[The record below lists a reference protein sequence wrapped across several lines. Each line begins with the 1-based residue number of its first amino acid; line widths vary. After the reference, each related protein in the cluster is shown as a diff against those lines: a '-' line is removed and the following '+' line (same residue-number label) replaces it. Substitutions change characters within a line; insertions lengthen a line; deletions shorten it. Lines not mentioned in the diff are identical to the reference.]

1 MCINKKHNG
10 NTCGSPLGV
19 RCVEWPRSYLS
30 TLVSVHW
37 RICFWLGPC
46 TGSDLYCQREFICS
60 FPISSITA
68 LFFLSTPSIPIRETE
83 SCNVMHG
90 QHFAEQDGRKKDLGG
105 CTLVDKDLET
115 KDVP

>member
-1 MCINKKHNG
+1 MWNGPGVISAPLFLCIG
-10 NTCGSPLGV
+10 GSV
-19 RCVEWPRSYLS
+19 
-30 TLVSVHW
+30 
-37 RICFWLGPC
+37 
-46 TGSDLYCQREFICS
+46 SDLDPAQEVTCIVRGNLYVF

-83 SCNVMHG
+83 SCSVMHG
-90 QHFAEQDGRKKDLGG
+90 QHFAEQDGRKKDLRG